1 MSKLYIFAHSLLISM
16 LSYSNYRNEGRVLSV
31 NRIYLTACNSSSI
44 VKPIFYYYPSTGDII
59 FEDGRTL
66 QEILFKKNR
75 DIPENSSF
83 LVNEEGIFILTS
95 DNKKI
100 KIKL

>member
-1 MSKLYIFAHSLLISM
+1 M
-16 LSYSNYRNEGRVLSV
+16 
-31 NRIYLTACNSSSI
+31 NRIYLTACNSSII
-44 VKPIFYYYPSTGDII
+44 VKPIFYYSPLTWYII

-66 QEILFKKNR
+66 QEILFENNI

>member
-1 MSKLYIFAHSLLISM
+1 MS
-16 LSYSNYRNEGRVLSV
+16 
-31 NRIYLTACNSSSI
+31 RIYLTACNSSSI
-44 VKPIFYYYPSTGDII
+44 VKPIFYCYSMTGNIV

-66 QEILFKKNR
+66 QEILFEKNV